1 MNRKVWLAVLALGV
15 VMVPV
20 GAVWMAYAIAQTDT
34 TAGTSGSA
42 SVWPIVAFFVAFIGG
57 TLITVGSVGFVLR
70 WMSGDGDDDRL
81 GTSPSETL
89 AHAVPTT
96 RVGWGGDPAG
106 GPPVTPPGGE
116 CD

>member
-1 MNRKVWLAVLALGV
+1 MSRKVWLAVVALGV
-15 VMVPV
+15 VMVPI

-34 TAGTSGSA
+34 TTTATSGSD

-57 TLITVGSVGFVLR
+57 TLITVGSVGFMLR
-70 WMSGDGDDDRL
+70 WMSGDGDDETL

-106 GPPVTPPGGE
+106 GPPDTPRSAG
-116 CD
+116 